1 MPNNL
6 QIHFFGITILSIKIL
21 IIAYLLVSFLGITVS
36 GFASAIFTSKDENML
51 EYYRDPLY
59 IKKKQIEILKKQSTE
74 VFKRLRMSQRDE
86 TRKIIA
92 MKIKNDPWKKLN
104 LEDDA
109 RLKNALLDKVI
120 GTGGKTK

>member
-6 QIHFFGITILSIKIL
+6 QIHFFWITILSIKIL

-36 GFASAIFTSKDENML
+36 GFASGIFTSEDEKML
-51 EYYRDPLY
+51 EYYKGPLY
-59 IKKKQIEILKKQSTE
+59 IREKQVEILKKQSIE

-109 RLKNALLDKVI
+109 RLKNALFDKVI

>member
-109 RLKNALLDKVI
+109 RLKNALFDKVI